1 VRLVCAAW
9 KAVHDALVTRLV
21 LRQQTTDEAM
31 GMLVLRFTAVA
42 SLEVKVRYAFGLVRS
57 AGPHSPSLPHS
68 STLSQLPRP
77 LALTTSPSRSL
88 QITRLTD
95 CECVEPIIVSLT
107 APDADLADFDVA
119 QLTSA
124 AAAALQV
131 TPDQLLVRA
140 TVFLFDANSIRVGD
154 ELTPPF
160 HHARPIPLTGL

>member
-1 VRLVCAAW
+1 
-9 KAVHDALVTRLV
+9 
-21 LRQQTTDEAM
+21 M
-31 GMLVLRFTAVA
+31 GMLVLRLSAVA

-119 QLTSA
+119 QFTAA

-131 TPDQLLVRA
+131 TSDQLLVRA
-140 TVFLFDANSIRVGD
+140 TVFCLM
-154 ELTPPF
+154 
-160 HHARPIPLTGL
+160 